1 MNVSGSVSGFW
12 LNPQLL
18 QAVKAMQFEG
28 EDAKKKLASIESNR
42 ERALLDEEL
51 AQQLLDDD
59 EDDDDY
65 I

>member
-1 MNVSGSVSGFW
+1 
-12 LNPQLL
+12 
-18 QAVKAMQFEG
+18 MQFEG